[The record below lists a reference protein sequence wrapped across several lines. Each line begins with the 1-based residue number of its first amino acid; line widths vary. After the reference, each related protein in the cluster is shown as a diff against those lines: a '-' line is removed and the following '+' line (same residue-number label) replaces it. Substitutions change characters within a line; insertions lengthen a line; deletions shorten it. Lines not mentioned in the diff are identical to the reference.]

1 MWQFLIFKAVS
12 DHFGRLIFIFYIY
25 LSLKNGTNVEILSN
39 KIKCGKYLKIYNTE
53 KASSQKIWQLQVMQ
67 KIAPG
72 KKNKNANKK
81 YLFFLESICR
91 YFTTSHYNI
100 SNLQHI
106 TSYLK
111 SIHFYLT
118 FLSISVLPSR
128 SLSIRTSLYI

>member
-25 LSLKNGTNVEILSN
+25 LSLKNGRNVEILSN

-53 KASSQKIWQLQVMQ
+53 KASSQKIWQLQIIQ
-67 KIAPG
+67 KIAQG
-72 KKNKNANKK
+72 LKNKNANKK

-91 YFTTSHYNI
+91 YFTISHYNI

-118 FLSISVLPSR
+118 
-128 SLSIRTSLYI
+128 SLSLSLCLFVSLYI